1 MSTHPELVAAAAKHL
16 ADILQDAL
24 LMQPTEHILVI
35 YDTQAGLAQI
45 MVDAYRIAAPT
56 ATFVDFATVT
66 PEQVREALNARTQGD
81 LIVLV
86 QSTNFRLN
94 EFRLRIELFA
104 RGLKNIEHVHLTRIP
119 EDQWARYI
127 EALSYDKEYYH
138 RRGHAL
144 KAILDPAQEIVVEC
158 EDTRL
163 EYKSPME
170 DSKLNIGDYTKMKN
184 KGGTFPIGEVFS
196 EPKDLTKVNGTARIF
211 GYAGDDHRVRIVEPF
226 LVQVTDGIMT
236 APEAPAEFQHI
247 LELIKSDEEVYVREF
262 GLGLSRGMGKH
273 ALVSDITAFERQK
286 GLHLSLGA
294 KHTIYKK
301 ENMHRKKGRYHIDIF
316 VDIKRITVDGRAIF
330 ENGDFTV

>member
-1 MSTHPELVAAAAKHL
+1 MELHQEHVAHAAKNL
-16 ADILQDAL
+16 SDILRDAL
-24 LMQPTEHILVI
+24 LMQPSEQMLVI
-35 YDTQAGLAQI
+35 YDTQAGLARVI
-45 MVDAYRIAAPT
+45 ADAYRVAAPR
-56 ATFVDFATVT
+56 ARFVDFETVT
-66 PEQVREALNARTQGD
+66 PEQVREMFDRYKSGD

-86 QSTNFRLN
+86 QSANFRLN

-104 RGLKNIEHVHLTRIP
+104 RGLKNIEHVHLGRIP
-119 EDQWARYI
+119 EDQWTRYI
-127 EALSYDKEYYH
+127 DALSYDKEYYH

-144 KAILDPAQEIVVEC
+144 KAALDAAQEIVVEC
-158 EDTRL
+158 EGTRL

-236 APEAPAEFQHI
+236 APEAPVEFQQI

-273 ALVSDITAFERQK
+273 ALVSDITAFERQN

-301 ENMHRKKGRYHIDIF
+301 PGMHRKKGRYHIDIF
-316 VDIKRITVDGRAIF
+316 VDITRITIDERVIY
-330 ENGDFTV
+330 EQGDFTL

>member
-1 MSTHPELVAAAAKHL
+1 MQVIETQAAVAASHL
-16 ADILQDAL
+16 ADILRDVL
-24 LMQPTEHILVI
+24 LMQPTERILVI

-45 MVDAYRIAAPT
+45 LVDAYRIAAPQ

-66 PEQVREALNARTQGD
+66 PEQVRAMFNECSPGD
-81 LIVLV
+81 LVVLV

-104 RGLKNIEHVHLTRIP
+104 RGLKNIEHVHLGRIP
-119 EDQWARYI
+119 EEQWARYI

-144 KAILDPAQEIVVEC
+144 KTILDAAQEIVVEC
-158 EDTRL
+158 DGTRL

-196 EPKDLTKVNGTARIF
+196 EPKDLTKVNGSARIF

-226 LVQVTDGIMT
+226 LVHVTDGIMT
-236 APEAPAEFQHI
+236 APDAPAEFQHI

-273 ALVSDITAFERQK
+273 AMVSDITAFERQK

-301 ENMHRKKGRYHIDIF
+301 AGMHRKKGRYHIDIF
-316 VDIKRITVDGRAIF
+316 VDIATITVDGRAIF